1 MRKARNIAGL
11 GALVDP
17 ENRWDLSYSSIRVGF
32 NLVSGIPY
40 DTHYT
45 LHSRGGNGNAKP
57 CAKRETRAQKEPH
70 TTEPWWGWGA
80 AEKAKEERGGSIG
93 RQRRETARMFFHE
106 AALSQ
111 SSLV

>member
-1 MRKARNIAGL
+1 MRKARIIAGL

-45 LHSRGGNGNAKP
+45 LHSRGGNGNAK
-57 CAKRETRAQKEPH
+57 RARKKKPTPQNP
-70 TTEPWWGWGA
+70 
-80 AEKAKEERGGSIG
+80 GGDG
-93 RQRRETARMFFHE
+93 EQRRRQKKHE
-106 AALSQ
+106 KKRGEDP
-111 SSLV
+111 